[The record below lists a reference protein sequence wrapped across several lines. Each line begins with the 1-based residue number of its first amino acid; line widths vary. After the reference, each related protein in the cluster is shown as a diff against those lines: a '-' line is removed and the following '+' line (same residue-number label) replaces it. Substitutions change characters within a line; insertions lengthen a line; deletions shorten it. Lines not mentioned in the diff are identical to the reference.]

1 MAAAT
6 HRPSAKKRERKLA
19 VKPNEKQS
27 SLASIIIAHEIDV
40 PGAILVA
47 IFVASAMGSPAATK
61 MVKLSYETS
70 PGSNQYD
77 KGWDDAYFVGFWVL
91 AFTFLRAAVMKYVYT
106 PFAKAYGAD
115 TPAKQLRFAEQ
126 GWSFTYYAISWSL
139 GMCIM
144 YNSPHWFNP
153 AEYWIGYPH
162 ILISGWM
169 KWYYL
174 AQLGFWIQQ
183 YYVLHIEKRRKDHY
197 AMLSHHVITFAL
209 LLSSYCVNF
218 TRIGN
223 AVLCC
228 MDFADILLPL
238 AKILNYLNLRTI
250 CDIAFGLFAVGWL
263 VTRHILFTIVIWSTA
278 FDPQKYMDMLWEPEK
293 GKYFTPTTQ
302 KIYLGLF
309 LLLDLIILFWFAM
322 ILRVIIKV
330 LTGNA
335 ASDTRSD
342 SEDSE
347 DEDDKQQ

>member
-6 HRPSAKKRERKLA
+6 HRPSAKKKGKKLVA
-19 VKPNEKQS
+19 KPDEKQS
-27 SLASIIIAHEIDV
+27 SFASFVIAHEIDV
-40 PGAILVA
+40 PGAILA
-47 IFVASAMGSPAATK
+47 CILAASAMGSPMATK

-70 PGSNQYD
+70 PGSDQYD
-77 KGWDDAYFVGFWVL
+77 KGSDDAYFVAFWVL
-91 AFTFLRAAVMKYVYT
+91 AFTFLRAFVMRYVFT

-115 TPAKQLRFAEQ
+115 TPAKQQRFAEQ
-126 GWSFTYYAISWSL
+126 G
-139 GMCIM
+139 
-144 YNSPHWFNP
+144 
-153 AEYWIGYPH
+153 
-162 ILISGWM
+162 
-169 KWYYL
+169 
-174 AQLGFWIQQ
+174 FWIQQ
-183 YYVLHIEKRRKDHY
+183 WYVLHIEKRRKDHY

-209 LLSSYCVNF
+209 IVSSYCVNF

-228 MDFADILLPL
+228 MDFADILLPF

-250 CDIAFGLFAVGWL
+250 CDIAFGLFAVSWL
-263 VTRHILFTIVIWSTA
+263 VTRHILFTIIIWSTA
-278 FDPQKYMDMLWEPEK
+278 FSRPQDDPQKYMDMKWEPEK

-309 LLLDLIILFWFAM
+309 LLLDMIILFWFAM
-322 ILRVIIKV
+322 ILKVIIKV

-342 SEDSE
+342 SEDSG